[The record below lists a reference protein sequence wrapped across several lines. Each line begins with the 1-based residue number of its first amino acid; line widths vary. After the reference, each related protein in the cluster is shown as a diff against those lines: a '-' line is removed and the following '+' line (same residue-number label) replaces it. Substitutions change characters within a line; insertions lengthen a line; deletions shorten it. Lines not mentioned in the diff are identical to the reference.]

1 MFFKLAVITTPCNTS
16 FTLRK
21 RQDNPSDALIHTPNR
36 AKIDK
41 KTPPDGEQIPSGQHQ
56 IIVY

>member
-1 MFFKLAVITTPCNTS
+1 MFFKLAMIIVPGNAS
-16 FTLRK
+16 FTSRK